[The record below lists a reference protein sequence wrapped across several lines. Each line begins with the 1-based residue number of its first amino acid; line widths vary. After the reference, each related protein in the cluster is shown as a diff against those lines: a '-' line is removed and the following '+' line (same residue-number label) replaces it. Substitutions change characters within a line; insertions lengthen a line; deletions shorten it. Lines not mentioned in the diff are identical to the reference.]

1 MVRYDNVYEVLMKAL
16 ITGVITFLYLPLV
29 PL

>member
-16 ITGVITFLYLPLV
+16 ITGVIAFLYLPLV
-29 PL
+29 PF